1 MGTRKLAVAIAG
13 AVIVALSILA
23 TPLPAGADYVNEAQ
37 SIDDIRRAVDYRP
50 TSDGDTLRLYR
61 AFLNREPDVGGAI
74 YWISQSRM
82 GANLDDLAWGFAQ
95 SIEFIATYGPLSNA
109 DFLVV
114 IYSNML
120 SRSPDQGGFD
130 YWLDQ
135 MNRGLSQ
142 HGVVRWIVA
151 NAEFIN
157 RYPFDALPPLNPGD
171 SKNCSDFATQAAA
184 QAWFNH
190 FYPQFGDIAM
200 LDQDADLIA
209 CELLA

>member
-1 MGTRKLAVAIAG
+1 MRTRKAALAITGSVIA
-13 AVIVALSILA
+13 VLFILA
-23 TPLPAGADYVNEAQ
+23 TSSPASADYINESQ
-37 SIDDIRRAVDYRP
+37 SIDDIVRAVDYQSS
-50 TSDGDTLRLYR
+50 TDGNTLRLYR
-61 AFLNREPDVGGAI
+61 AFLNRDPDVAGAI
-74 YWISQSRM
+74 YWISQTRS
-82 GANLDDLAWGFAQ
+82 GSNPDDLAYGFAQ
-95 SIEFIATYGPLSNA
+95 SVEFIATYGSLSNV

-120 SRSPDQGGFD
+120 SRSPDQDGLN

-157 RYPFDALPPLNPGD
+157 RYPFNALPPLNPGD
-171 SKNCSDFATQAAA
+171 SKNCSDFPRQSVA

-209 CELLA
+209 CETLP